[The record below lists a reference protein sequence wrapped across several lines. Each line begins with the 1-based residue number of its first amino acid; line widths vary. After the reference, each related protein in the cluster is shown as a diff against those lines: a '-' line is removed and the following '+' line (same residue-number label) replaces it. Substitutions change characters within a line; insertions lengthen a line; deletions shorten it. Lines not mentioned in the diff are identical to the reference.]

1 MLLQNESCTVSTKLL
16 KIAMLDVLTRISSV
30 VIFPFA
36 LTFPLLTQA
45 TLTQATRELHRSHLP
60 SSTSINGV
68 RHSRPANTICDNKL
82 GFFTDE
88 YVYRG
93 FCYLENCRFSLN
105 NSF

>member
-1 MLLQNESCTVSTKLL
+1 
-16 KIAMLDVLTRISSV
+16 MLDVVTRISSV
-30 VIFPFA
+30 VIFPFP

-45 TLTQATRELHRSHLP
+45 TRELILSHLP

-68 RHSRPANTICDNKL
+68 RHSRPANALCDNKL

-93 FCYLENCRFSLN
+93 FCDLENCRFFLN

>member
-1 MLLQNESCTVSTKLL
+1 
-16 KIAMLDVLTRISSV
+16 MLDVVTRISSV
-30 VIFPFA
+30 VIFPFP

-45 TLTQATRELHRSHLP
+45 TRELHLSHLP

-68 RHSRPANTICDNKL
+68 RHSQPPNTLCDNKL

-93 FCYLENCRFSLN
+93 FCYLEKLSLFLN